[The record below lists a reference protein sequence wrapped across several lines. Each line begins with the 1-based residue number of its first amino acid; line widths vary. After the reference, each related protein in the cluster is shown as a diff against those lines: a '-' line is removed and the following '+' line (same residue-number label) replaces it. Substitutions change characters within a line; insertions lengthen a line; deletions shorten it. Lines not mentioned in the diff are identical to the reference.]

1 MPRDPFRLARIG
13 AFALLMAIPLAC
25 AGPTSPAPTNP
36 PMSSAPGA
44 SDAPAAG
51 SMTIAIKDFKFD
63 PASQTVAKG
72 ATVTW
77 TNREDSLHTVT
88 AGTPESP
95 SGLFDSGE
103 IDTGVEFGFTFD
115 TPGTYPFFC
124 ARHDFMQGE
133 ITVTP

>member
-1 MPRDPFRLARIG
+1 MPRLPFRLAQAG
-13 AFALLMAIPLAC
+13 AVALLIAIPLAC
-25 AGPTSPAPTNP
+25 AAPASSPAPTSQAA
-36 PMSSAPGA
+36 SSAPAA
-44 SDAPAAG
+44 SAAATANAV
-51 SMTIAIKDFKFD
+51 TIKGFKFT
-63 PASQTVAKG
+63 PASLTVAKG

-77 TNREDSLHTVT
+77 TNQEDSLHTVT

-103 IDTGVEFGFTFD
+103 IDTGVDFGFTFD